1 MQENAVQQ
9 ILNVGANGT
18 ALLLSK
24 VKFSVEVLM
33 RSKH

>member
-1 MQENAVQQ
+1 MHENAVQQ
-9 ILNVGANGT
+9 ILNVSASGT